1 MTQAQPIIAACLLGP
16 SGGAQTCDTSL
27 LVRAISFGTEDKGHR
42 CFCVME
48 FEGQEAGTSG
58 AFLYHVVST
67 VCRGESN
74 QTGPAEM
81 EETGTM
87 SMRPQFQF

>member
-1 MTQAQPIIAACLLGP
+1 
-16 SGGAQTCDTSL
+16 
-27 LVRAISFGTEDKGHR
+27 
-42 CFCVME
+42 ME

-58 AFLYHVVST
+58 AFSLYHVAST

-87 SMRPQFQF
+87 SMETPVPN